1 MKLRVLGLALSLVSG
16 PLPRAAAAADELPA
30 GTVSW
35 LSGRETAGWHRHL
48 GDVKPA
54 AGGVGF
60 QLAKLP
66 FEVRRIWLSPL

>member
-30 GTVSW
+30 GTVSL
-35 LSGRETAGWHRHL
+35 LSGCDLAGWHRHL

>member
-30 GTVSW
+30 GTVS
-35 LSGRETAGWHRHL
+35 LLGGCDLAGWCRHL
-48 GDVKPA
+48 GDIKPA
-54 AGGVGF
+54 VGAVGF
-60 QLAKLP
+60 QLGKLR